1 MARFSSDGVKQ
12 ARHGAWR
19 VHISTDPD
27 AFRDEWTWLESAGAA
42 TVFQSRAWIDAL
54 CDVAATQ
61 DIEPL
66 FVLVTDAASSAPQM
80 LLPLC
85 RRTQNSLTAVEFLDL
100 GASDYNAPLLASD
113 FTPSPTEFSALW
125 SAIRAA
131 LPAADILR
139 IDKSPATISGR
150 PNPLASLGFMHRLTL
165 GAWSLRLPATREAY
179 ERDAI
184 APRVRKELLRK
195 RRRLAELG
203 PLNLRKAASADE
215 AAAMLRDLADM
226 RRDRYRALGRHDIL
240 ADASFRAFYAGLLA
254 RGDGLAEIHAL
265 EVGGARVAALFGLR
279 HEGAFHF
286 LLSGFRAGEW
296 AQKSAGS
303 VAADMMLSQA
313 IADGLATFDF
323 TIGNA
328 PYKRHFGAVRQD
340 LFGGAQALSYR
351 ALPQVAERRIKGSLR
366 TLLLPPPAPAPS
378 APHWR

>member
-1 MARFSSDGVKQ
+1 MARFSSHGVKQ
-12 ARHGAWR
+12 AQHGAWR
-19 VHISTDPD
+19 VRVSADFD
-27 AFRDEWTWLESAGAA
+27 AFRDEWTLLESAGAA
-42 TVFQSRAWIDAL
+42 TVFQSRAWISAL
-54 CDVAATQ
+54 CNVAAAQ

-66 FVLVTDAASSAPQM
+66 FVLVADKATGAPLM

-85 RRTQNSLTAVEFLDL
+85 RRRLNSLAAIEFLDL
-100 GASDYNAPLLASD
+100 GASDYNAPLLAAD
-113 FTPSPTEFSALW
+113 FAPAPPEFSALW
-125 SAIRAA
+125 TAIRAA

-139 IDKSPATISGR
+139 IDKSPATICGR

-165 GAWSLRLPATREAY
+165 GAWSLRLPFTREAY

-195 RRRLAELG
+195 RRRLAECG
-203 PLNLRKAASADE
+203 PLNLRKAANADE
-215 AAAMLRDLADM
+215 ASAMLRDLAGM

-240 ADASFRAFYAGLLA
+240 ADAGFRKFYAGLLA

-265 EVGGARVAALFGLR
+265 DVGGERVAALFGLR
-279 HEGAFHF
+279 HAGAFHF
-286 LLSGFRAGEW
+286 LLSGFHPGEW
-296 AQKSAGS
+296 ALKSAGS

-340 LFGGAQALSYR
+340 LLGGAQALSYR

>member
-19 VHISTDPD
+19 VHISTDRD

-139 IDKSPATISGR
+139 IDKSPATICGR

-184 APRVRKELLRK
+184 APRVRKELYRK
-195 RRRLAELG
+195 RRRLAEFG
-203 PLNLRKAASADE
+203 PLNLRKAAKHRPIERAHVRFVHAAIAD
-215 AAAMLRDLADM
+215 ALPT
-226 RRDRYRALGRHDIL
+226 RALYRQHPFVD
-240 ADASFRAFYAGLLA
+240 
-254 RGDGLAEIHAL
+254 
-265 EVGGARVAALFGLR
+265 VARVLRRWRNALKT
-279 HEGAFHF
+279 HA
-286 LLSGFRAGEW
+286 GF
-296 AQKSAGS
+296 SCTPI
-303 VAADMMLSQA
+303 VAADISS
-313 IADGLATFDF
+313 
-323 TIGNA
+323 
-328 PYKRHFGAVRQD
+328 V
-340 LFGGAQALSYR
+340 S
-351 ALPQVAERRIKGSLR
+351 S
-366 TLLLPPPAPAPS
+366 
-378 APHWR
+378 